1 MMQMHELSVISQ
13 VVESVNLELKGKPV
27 IKVKSVRLEIGELT
41 MLGREQL
48 RFAWGILTGEGP
60 LKGSRLI
67 IVKKPAVIECA
78 GCGFRGGAK
87 HPTGLGSHLLV
98 PCIACPKCGGEV
110 RVVGGRECVLKS
122 MRAVVKEGKKGAGR
136 KVEKGRRRAQG
147 ARGKKEGAGRKG
159 EKGRRRAHPE
169 DLCAIFARSFSP
181 RRATDGLR
189 SSSPERAALAC
200 GSPAF
205 GGAGRTGEEGTHR
218 EAPSCPA
225 LTRRGSSSETERQPK
240 GYF

>member
-78 GCGFRGGAK
+78 GCGYRGGAK

-136 KVEKGRRRAQG
+136 KGEKGRRRAQG

-159 EKGRRRAHPE
+159 EKGRRRAQG
-169 DLCAIFARSFSP
+169 AR
-181 RRATDGLR
+181 GKK
-189 SSSPERAALAC
+189 E
-200 GSPAF
+200 
-205 GGAGRTGEEGTHR
+205 GAGRTRRTSVPSSHGPFRPGGPQTTFGRLRLSER
-218 EAPSCPA
+218 RSLAVRPPSEAQGARGKKGSTGRP
-225 LTRRGSSSETERQPK
+225 RRARH
-240 GYF
+240 

>member
-1 MMQMHELSVISQ
+1 MPGTAERRATAMHELSMATEIS
-13 VVESVNLELKGKPV
+13 ESVKSSLEGKNIV
-27 IKVKSVRLEIGELT
+27 RLETVRLEIGELT

-147 ARGKKEGAGRKG
+147 ARGKKEGAGRTRRTSVQSSHGPFRPGGPQTAFGRLRLSERRSLAVRPPSEAQGARGK
-159 EKGRRRAHPE
+159 KGRTGR
-169 DLCAIFARSFSP
+169 P
-181 RRATDGLR
+181 RRAR
-189 SSSPERAALAC
+189 
-200 GSPAF
+200 
-205 GGAGRTGEEGTHR
+205 H
-218 EAPSCPA
+218 
-225 LTRRGSSSETERQPK
+225 
-240 GYF
+240 